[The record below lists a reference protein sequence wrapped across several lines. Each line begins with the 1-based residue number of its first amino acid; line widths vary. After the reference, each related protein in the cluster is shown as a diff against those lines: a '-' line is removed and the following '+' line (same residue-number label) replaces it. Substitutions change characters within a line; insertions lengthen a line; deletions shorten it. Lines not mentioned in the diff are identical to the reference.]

1 MRPVIRLFVAYPL
14 FMAALACCVT
24 CCAQDLLSD
33 KDYDKQTSSGIV
45 IVEFWVDWNKQNA
58 PIWLEELFDCDVYRV
73 DIGKHPA
80 LVGKNSVAA
89 VPTVILY
96 SDGVEE
102 KRFSPNIMFQLAA
115 TKEGVQG
122 EIDEILLNQF

>member
-1 MRPVIRLFVAYPL
+1 MRLVLIAILLTVCSMCYGQPL
-14 FMAALACCVT
+14 L
-24 CCAQDLLSD
+24 DD
-33 KDYDKQTSSGIV
+33 KSYDKKISSGVV

-58 PIWLEELFDCDVYRV
+58 PIWLEELSDCDVYRV
-73 DIGKHPA
+73 DIGKHPSLA
-80 LVGKNSVAA
+80 GKNSVAA

-115 TKEGVQG
+115 TKEGIQG